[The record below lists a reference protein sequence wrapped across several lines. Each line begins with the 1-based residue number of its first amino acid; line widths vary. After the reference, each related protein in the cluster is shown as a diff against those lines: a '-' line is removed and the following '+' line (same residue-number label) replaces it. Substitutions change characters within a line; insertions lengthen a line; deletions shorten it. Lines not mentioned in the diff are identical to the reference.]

1 MANLTP
7 ANIIDSVAVTAR
19 MNATAASS
27 DRALI
32 LGWVQEAV
40 SIVAA
45 EAEAVH
51 DPTPTVVTLTSG
63 TSQYDLGAAP
73 FAISSF
79 LSIDEVRLTDSAG
92 TNFPLTQVPMATIDE
107 LRVGSQA
114 NSTPWV
120 YAVDYPM
127 FVLHPTPS
135 GTTTLEVKGTLDGPT
150 LADGSTAI
158 TFIPPHLQYGCLKE
172 WALYRALEYKK
183 QPEAINHQNNFLN
196 SRVNGLPA
204 AKRWIARVGGR
215 QPMGGQGRYPI
226 QTSPSQDMGW
236 I

>member
-32 LGWVQEAV
+32 LGWIQESV

-51 DPTPTVVTLTSG
+51 DPTPPVVSLTGG
-63 TSQYDLGAAP
+63 TAEYDLGS
-73 FAISSF
+73 I
-79 LSIDEVRLTDSAG
+79 LSLPSIMIAIDEIRLSDSAG
-92 TNFPLTQVPMATIDE
+92 THLPITQVPMATIDD
-107 LRVGSQA
+107 LRAGSQA

-127 FVLHPTPS
+127 LVLYPTP
-135 GTTTLEVKGTLDGPT
+135 GDDTAIEVKLLYDGPT
-150 LADGSTAI
+150 LADGSAAI

-215 QPMGGQGRYPI
+215 QPMSSQGRYPI